1 MIGGMFMTV
10 EQASEVIDKLS
21 SIIWL
26 LNNLKV
32 IGLFCIGC
40 AAALLVLFIIW
51 RCLIYFIQ
59 KF

>member
-1 MIGGMFMTV
+1 MTV

-32 IGLFCIGC
+32 ICLFCIGC
-40 AAALLVLFIIW
+40 AAALLVLYIIW
-51 RCLIYFIQ
+51 RSLLYFIQ